1 VTKMEVDWICV
12 LILGEGIDFMEAQ
25 HYWLISG
32 IILMIAEIFTPAF
45 LLASFGIGAL
55 GGSLSAYLDYEFPL
69 QLTVFSIVTM
79 TVFFWIR
86 PVYTKFLY
94 RSDDQIETGVKAFIG
109 NTYKVTEAI
118 INMENTGRVKVG
130 SESWRARS
138 EADAIIEAGELVV
151 VSSVEGSTLIVSINE
166 RIGK

>member
-1 VTKMEVDWICV
+1 MEVEWTCV
-12 LILGEGIDFMEAQ
+12 LILGKGIDCMEAQ

-55 GGSLSAYLDYEFPL
+55 GGSLSAYLGYEITL
-69 QLTVFSIVTM
+69 QLIVFSIVTM
-79 TVFFWIR
+79 TVFIGIR
-86 PVYTKFLY
+86 PVYIKFIY
-94 RSDDQIETGVKAFIG
+94 SSDEQIETGVKAFIG

-138 EADAIIEAGELVV
+138 ETDAIIEAGELVV

>member
-1 VTKMEVDWICV
+1 MTKMEVDWICV
-12 LILGEGIDFMEAQ
+12 LILGKGIDCMEAQ
-25 HYWLISG
+25 HYWLTSG
-32 IILMIAEIFTPAF
+32 IILMIAEILTPGF
-45 LLASFGIGAL
+45 VLASFGIGAL
-55 GGSLSAYLDYEFPL
+55 GGSLSAHLDYKITV

-79 TVFFWIR
+79 TVFFGIR

-118 INMENTGRVKVG
+118 INMENTGRVKIG
-130 SESWRARS
+130 SESWLARS
-138 EADAIIEAGELVV
+138 ESDAIIEAGEFVV
-151 VSSVEGSTLIVSINE
+151 VSSVEGSTLIVSTNG

>member
-1 VTKMEVDWICV
+1 MEIH
-12 LILGEGIDFMEAQ
+12 
-25 HYWLISG
+25 HYWIIFG
-32 IILMIAEIFTPAF
+32 IVLMIAEIFTPGF

-55 GGSLSAYLDYEFPL
+55 GGSLSAYLGYEFTL

-118 INMENTGRVKVG
+118 INMENIITIPPTIGVG
-130 SESWRARS
+130 VR
-138 EADAIIEAGELVV
+138 
-151 VSSVEGSTLIVSINE
+151 
-166 RIGK
+166 